1 MKLSLKTNSSQRWAI
16 GAVSLA
22 LLFACSP
29 KAPEAPEPA
38 KPLPESGP
46 QLSAPPNPINA
57 NPAVVP
63 PDATPPGYADDWA
76 AIEADCADP
85 AKTYKLSATTLDM
98 TPDKR
103 TCSVKSIGEEHPT
116 GRSMIYTLDAD
127 CSAAGQATKDVVK
140 FNFGA
145 SDTVMQFALN
155 DREPVRLVRC
165 P

>member
-1 MKLSLKTNSSQRWAI
+1 MKVPIPKLTSSQRWAS

-29 KAPEAPEPA
+29 NPPEAPEPA

-46 QLSAPPNPINA
+46 QLSAAPVNA
-57 NPAVVP
+57 APAIIP
-63 PDATPPGYADDWA
+63 LDATPPGYTDDWA
-76 AIEADCADP
+76 AIETDCADP
-85 AKTYKLSATTLDM
+85 TKTYKLSAATLDM

-103 TCSVKSIGEEHPT
+103 TCAVKSISEEHPA
-116 GRSMIYTLDAD
+116 GRSTIYTLEAD
-127 CSAAGQATKDVVK
+127 CSAGGLATKDVVK

-145 SDTVMQFALN
+145 SDTVMQLVFN
-155 DREPVRLVRC
+155 DREPVRIVRC

>member
-1 MKLSLKTNSSQRWAI
+1 MKFSLKTNSSQRWAF

-29 KAPEAPEPA
+29 KPPEAPEPA

-46 QLSAPPNPINA
+46 QLSTAPVNA
-57 NPAVVP
+57 TPAIVP
-63 PDATPPGYADDWA
+63 PDATPPGYADNWA

-85 AKTYKLSATTLDM
+85 ARTYKLSAATLEM
-98 TPDKR
+98 TPDKK
-103 TCSVKSIGEEHPT
+103 TCAVKSIAEDHPT
-116 GRSMIYTLDAD
+116 GRSMIYTLEAD
-127 CSAAGQATKDVVK
+127 CSAGGQATRDVVK

-145 SDTVMQFALN
+145 SDTVMQIVFN
-155 DREPVRLVRC
+155 DHEPVRVVRC